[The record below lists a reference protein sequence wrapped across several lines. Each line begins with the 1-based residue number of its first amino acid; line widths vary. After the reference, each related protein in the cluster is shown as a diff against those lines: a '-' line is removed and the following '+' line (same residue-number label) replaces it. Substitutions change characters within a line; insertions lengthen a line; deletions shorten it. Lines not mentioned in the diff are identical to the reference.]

1 MNRTIRIATFLLPLV
16 MIGPANGAVTTW
28 TVQSSSSSL
37 TISGALSSGST
48 FLASV
53 SPQGSGSLTASYG
66 GTLQTAQ
73 NAPGGSP
80 IDITFLTANL
90 IANNSGNWDP
100 LPTAFPG
107 TAPANYGALISL
119 GFLGGANFAQR
130 NLAADLSGA
139 AVPLSGS
146 PYSPQTFSSSLDFE
160 FTAGTTVARN
170 LSGGIL
176 AFDPSDPNIPIAGQ
190 GGSFTSN
197 GSITYGPGGDAGI
210 ATLTIPVN
218 FTIISFAVG
227 LDTTSSA
234 DDIGVYMNYA
244 GSIVATA
251 PTATVPEASSLVL
264 LGLAGS
270 VIGFIGYRRSFSVE
284 V

>member
-1 MNRTIRIATFLLPLV
+1 MKLRLLAALALCTIIARSSY
-16 MIGPANGAVTTW
+16 AAVTNW

-37 TISGALSSGST
+37 TMSGALSSGST

-66 GTLQTAQ
+66 GTLQTEQ

-80 IDITFLTANL
+80 IDIAFLTANL

-100 LPTAFPG
+100 LPTGFLG
-107 TAPANYGALISL
+107 TAPANYGALINL
-119 GFLGGANFAQR
+119 GFFGGANIAQR
-130 NLAADLSGA
+130 NIAAELSGA
-139 AVPLSGS
+139 AVPLSGF
-146 PYSPQTFSSSLDFE
+146 PYSAQTFSSSLDFE

-170 LSGGIL
+170 TSGGIL
-176 AFDPSDPNIPIAGQ
+176 AFDPFDPNIPLAGQ
-190 GGSFTSN
+190 GGSFASN
-197 GSITYGPGGDAGI
+197 GSITYGPGGDAGV
-210 ATLTIPVN
+210 ATLTIPVS
-218 FTIISFAVG
+218 FTIASFVTG
-227 LDTTSSA
+227 LDTTSTA